1 MQNSLNPIY
10 ILCTANLHLR
20 LRGNIFFRTKCILFL
35 TDQKSV
41 CMGILYNIYL
51 TKQSIIFTL
60 HKNVTTSHSSL
71 SGISMVVSELESK
84 ELIYIYG
91 SYIYSKLSHSRTVSL
106 YIYHKITLELYPG
119 SLTSFHYRSYKYS
132 NKIITHRII
141 YYTGAYFYSYKEI
154 SPSNFQYK
162 IEIKPVF
169 LP

>member
-20 LRGNIFFRTKCILFL
+20 LRRNIFFRTKCILFL

-41 CMGILYNIYL
+41 CMGIFFNIYL

-71 SGISMVVSELESK
+71 SGIAMVVSELESK

-91 SYIYSKLSHSRTVSL
+91 SYIYL
-106 YIYHKITLELYPG
+106 YIYISGYYSYDFEMGYTIQTWVRHLRREG
-119 SLTSFHYRSYKYS
+119 SLSCQ
-132 NKIITHRII
+132 RISAFNVKLCCFSTNCI
-141 YYTGAYFYSYKEI
+141 
-154 SPSNFQYK
+154 
-162 IEIKPVF
+162 V
-169 LP
+169 